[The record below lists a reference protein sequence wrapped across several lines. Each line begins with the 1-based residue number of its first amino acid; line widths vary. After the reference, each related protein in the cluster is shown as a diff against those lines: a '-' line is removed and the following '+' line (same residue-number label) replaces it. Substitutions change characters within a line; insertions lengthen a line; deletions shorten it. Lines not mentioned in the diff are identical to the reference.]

1 MGKILVDFL
10 ISNMFFMLLSSIVI
24 CIRLKTYRTIINVG
38 EDKVVETDVVD
49 EPVIRE
55 EDLVVKLPERE
66 RLERKKL
73 EREKLERER
82 LEHEKLEREKLER
95 EKLEREKIDGE
106 PSKHD
111 DIDERELA
119 IFKDECDPSCPRRIS
134 QSKYIYIICCYCRC

>member
-1 MGKILVDFL
+1 M
-10 ISNMFFMLLSSIVI
+10 
-24 CIRLKTYRTIINVG
+24 RLKIINVG
-38 EDKVVETDVVD
+38 EDKVVETDME
-49 EPVIRE
+49 EPAI
-55 EDLVVKLPERE
+55 EDLVVKLPEHE

-95 EKLEREKIDGE
+95 EKIDEE

-111 DIDERELA
+111 DIDEREELA

-134 QSKYIYIICCYCRC
+134 QSKYILLFVIVDIKHQSN